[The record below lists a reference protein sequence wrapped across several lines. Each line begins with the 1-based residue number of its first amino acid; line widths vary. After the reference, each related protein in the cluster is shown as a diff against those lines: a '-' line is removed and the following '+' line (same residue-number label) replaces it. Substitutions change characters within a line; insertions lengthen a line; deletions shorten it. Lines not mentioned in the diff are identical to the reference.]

1 MSAPVTT
8 TTPTT
13 KQLKCT
19 YCESVLKST
28 DAVFCDEDCA
38 GDFADEQEHDEMME
52 KLQEQEEV
60 AQAKVDAKLR
70 LLKQF
75 RHELGTLVEDVC
87 KAQKARM
94 PEDGLCDQRDL
105 CFECWGADCCR
116 DGDYYELQA
125 LVADLD
131 IHH

>member
-38 GDFADEQEHDEMME
+38 GDFADEQEHD
-52 KLQEQEEV
+52 QGIV
-60 AQAKVDAKLR
+60 VVGR
-70 LLKQF
+70 RYF
-75 RHELGTLVEDVC
+75 G
-87 KAQKARM
+87 
-94 PEDGLCDQRDL
+94 
-105 CFECWGADCCR
+105 
-116 DGDYYELQA
+116 
-125 LVADLD
+125 
-131 IHH
+131 